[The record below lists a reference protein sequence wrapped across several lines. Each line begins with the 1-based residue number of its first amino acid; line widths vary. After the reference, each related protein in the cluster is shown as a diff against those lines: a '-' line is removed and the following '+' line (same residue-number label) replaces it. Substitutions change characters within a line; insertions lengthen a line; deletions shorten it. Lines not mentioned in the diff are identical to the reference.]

1 MSDTINAIRGLLNL
15 PRLSKF
21 YAEAKL
27 DDGRLV
33 VTEADSMA
41 IGVEIKVMNDAGE
54 AADLEDGT
62 YTLEDGTKIT
72 IAEGRIAELGDASAE
87 EVVAEEEPVTEEALS
102 EEEETALSESEEKIL
117 REELEEVVDEQTME
131 KILNAIK
138 KMNEHE
144 EELEEEEKVEMSHA
158 FAAELK
164 LFAEEVSQVFD
175 VVLSRIEKLEASP
188 ASEGVQV
195 SPNRRAQFSAPQ
207 EKAINPMDR
216 AKQIIETFKSN

>member
-15 PRLSKF
+15 PSLQKF

-41 IGVEIKVMNDAGE
+41 IGVEVKVMNDAGE

-72 IAEGRIAELGDASAE
+72 ISEGRIAELGDGQAE
-87 EVVAEEEPVTEEALS
+87 EPQAETASTEEELS
-102 EEEETALSESEEKIL
+102 EEEEMSEEEKAL
-117 REELEEVVDEQTME
+117 RAELEDVVDEETMK
-131 KILNAIK
+131 KILQAIK
-138 KMNEHE
+138 KMTEDE
-144 EELEEEEKVEMSHA
+144 EMEEEKVDMSHA

-164 LFAEEVSQVFD
+164 LFADEVSQVFD
-175 VVLSRIEKLEASP
+175 IVLTRIEKLEQAP
-188 ASEGVQV
+188 ASEGVSI
-195 SPNRRAQFSAPQ
+195 SPNKRAQFSRPQ
-207 EKAINPMDR
+207 EKALNPMDR
-216 AKQIIETFKSN
+216 AKQIIESFQTN

>member
-41 IGVEIKVMNDAGE
+41 IGVEVKVMNDAGE

-62 YTLEDGTKIT
+62 YTLEDGTSLTIT
-72 IAEGRIAELGDASAE
+72 EGRIAELGDASAE
-87 EVVAEEEPVTEEALS
+87 EVVAEEPVSEEALS
-102 EEEETALSESEEKIL
+102 EDETALSESEEKIL
-117 REELEEVVDEQTME
+117 REELEEEVDEQTME

-144 EELEEEEKVEMSHA
+144 EEMQEEEQVEMSHA

-175 VVLSRIEKLEASP
+175 VVLSRIEKLESAP
-188 ASEGVQV
+188 ASEGIQV

-207 EKAINPMDR
+207 EKALNPMDR